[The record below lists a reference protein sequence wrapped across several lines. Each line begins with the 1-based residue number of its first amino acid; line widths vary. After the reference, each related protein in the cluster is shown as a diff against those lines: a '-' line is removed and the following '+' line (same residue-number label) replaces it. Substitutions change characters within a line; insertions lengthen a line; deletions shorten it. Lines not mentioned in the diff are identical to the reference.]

1 MNQLSKIDQSW
12 TLFLDRDGVINER
25 NFDGYILQWSDFH
38 FTPGLLDA
46 AAQIGQHFGHVFV
59 VTNQQCVAKQ
69 LITESELAQLHQKMK
84 MELAAKGLQID
95 DIKVATERKH
105 QEPFRRKPNTQMAL
119 ELKAT
124 YPELDFKKAVMVGDT
139 DSDIV
144 FGKAL
149 GMFTVLVRSQEKTS
163 EIPDLYIDHLADLQ
177 KLLL

>member
-1 MNQLSKIDQSW
+1 MNELPKIDQRW

-38 FTPGLLDA
+38 FTPGLLDT
-46 AAQIGQHFGHVFV
+46 AAQIGQYFGRVFV

-69 LITESELAQLHQKMK
+69 LITESELALLHQKMK
-84 MELAAKGLQID
+84 MELAAKGLYID
-95 DIKVATERKH
+95 DIKVATERKN

-119 ELKAT
+119 ELKAAH
-124 YPELDFKKAVMVGDT
+124 PELDFKKAVMVGDT

-163 EIPDLYIDHLADLQ
+163 VIPDLCIDHLADLP